1 MHDVC
6 LNHTVY
12 CYIIAGSTRVL
23 QVEILDTRIG
33 ELYQYHH
40 PLVRQKRSWCVKNS
54 QALLA
59 SFMAL
64 KRAFLSCFST
74 LSQESM

>member
-12 CYIIAGSTRVL
+12 SYIIAEHTRVL
-23 QVEILDTRIG
+23 QVEILDTKIR

-40 PLVRQKRSWCVKNS
+40 PLVPQRRSCYVKNS

-59 SFMAL
+59 AFMAL
-64 KRAFLSCFST
+64 KRAFLSVFST
-74 LSQESM
+74 LSQESI